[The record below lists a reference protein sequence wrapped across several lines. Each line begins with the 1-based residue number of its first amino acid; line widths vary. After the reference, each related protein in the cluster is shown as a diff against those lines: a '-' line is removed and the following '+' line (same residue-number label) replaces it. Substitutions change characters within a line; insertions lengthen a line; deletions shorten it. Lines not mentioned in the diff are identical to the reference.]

1 MKRILVFGNKNCYFP
16 SSSSFARRRP
26 SSATIIDFYGAA
38 RMTSNFQFVKTF
50 SSSSSQNPQQQ
61 SSKMADRNSTI
72 GENALSL
79 IGNTPMIYLSN
90 IAKDC
95 KAKIALKME
104 YFNPACSVK
113 DRIGYAMILEA
124 EKAGKIRPG
133 LTTLIEPTSGNTSIA
148 LAFVAAARGYKL
160 IITMPASMSMERR
173 TLLRA
178 FGAELVLTDPIELM
192 PGAIKRAEDL
202 AASIPNSFL
211 LHQFNNPA
219 NPQVHYH
226 TTGPEIWQQTQGK
239 VDAIVFGV
247 GTGGTLTGAGKYLR
261 EQKPSLRVFA
271 VEPAEAAVLNGET
284 FHPHK
289 IAGMGVGYAPPVLDT
304 KLYEQAIKVHSD
316 DAIVMARRI
325 ALEEGILCGIST
337 GANVTAAIRVGNLP
351 GMEGKLIVTSCNS
364 FGERYLSSPLYAAIR
379 DEACGMNHESLEE
392 SLQRLKLHEF
402 PELQ

>member
-1 MKRILVFGNKNCYFP
+1 
-16 SSSSFARRRP
+16 
-26 SSATIIDFYGAA
+26 
-38 RMTSNFQFVKTF
+38 
-50 SSSSSQNPQQQ
+50 
-61 SSKMADRNSTI
+61 MADRNSI

-79 IGNTPMIYLSN
+79 IGNTPMIYLQNVS
-90 IAKDC
+90 KDC
-95 KAKIALKME
+95 KAKIAVKLE

-124 EKAGKIRPG
+124 EKSGKIRPG
-133 LTTLIEPTSGNTSIA
+133 LTTLIEPTSGNTGIA

-178 FGAELVLTDPIELM
+178 FGAELVLTDAKELM

-202 AASIPNSFL
+202 AANIPNSFL

-219 NPQVHYH
+219 NPQIHYE
-226 TTGPEIWQQTQGK
+226 TTGPEIWNQTHGK

-247 GTGGTLTGAGKYLR
+247 GTGGTLTGVGKYLR
-261 EQKPSLRVFA
+261 EKKPDVRVFA
-271 VEPAEAAVLNGET
+271 VEPAEAAVLNGEQ

-289 IAGMGVGYAPPVLDT
+289 IQGMGVGYAPPVLDT

-316 DAIVMARRI
+316 EAIVMARRL
-325 ALEEGILCGIST
+325 ALEEGILVGISS
-337 GANVTAAIRVGNLP
+337 GANVCAAIRVGNMP

-379 DEACGMNHESLEE
+379 DEAMNMNSETLDEC
-392 SLQRLKLHEF
+392 LKRLKLHEF
-402 PELQ
+402 PELH